1 MAIYQLQLFAIPRI
15 GVLEKF
21 GLIPERLEID
31 YKERKAHY
39 QLRKEDLLEDEDV
52 FKDALTQDWWHST
65 DLQPVEV
72 IHQIDK
78 RIRRANYG
86 DDTWVVWKNY
96 SQDVDNDASMLI
108 NDETG
113 KIQELQFRAD
123 LREDNLKFLRAM
135 IDLAQVYDWLLMD
148 FNGNLANPEMKTI
161 LGWIKNS
168 NAFKFLQDPVLFLSE
183 LSSHPSD
190 H

>member
-1 MAIYQLQLFAIPRI
+1 
-15 GVLEKF
+15 
-21 GLIPERLEID
+21 
-31 YKERKAHY
+31 
-39 QLRKEDLLEDEDV
+39 
-52 FKDALTQDWWHST
+52 
-65 DLQPVEV
+65 
-72 IHQIDK
+72 
-78 RIRRANYG
+78 
-86 DDTWVVWKNY
+86 
-96 SQDVDNDASMLI
+96 
-108 NDETG
+108 
-113 KIQELQFRAD
+113 
-123 LREDNLKFLRAM
+123 M